1 MPLALEA
8 GGVFQGQRGWGGQIL
23 PNQGFSFCS
32 CCLHAVLFSSVR
44 LFSIKMCAMAWNRL
58 CPSAQRRGSST
69 TQSAWSLP
77 MAKTGGEGKVPVV
90 SLSRA
95 GKRKVRRGQ
104 CRDSGGRRWLLLLRV
119 KLTGKQGRRIELMK
133 GLSGERSG
141 WPWGTGRSQNPV
153 SKAERRCP
161 YPMEAWWL
169 GPLSVLP

>member
-1 MPLALEA
+1 MDTGGQISLQDSVFIFFRYVTKSGLLDHMVAIFVAFLRRLSFALGSGG

-32 CCLHAVLFSSVR
+32 CCLHAVLFSTVR
-44 LFSIKMCAMAWNRL
+44 LFSIKMCAVAWNRL

-77 MAKTGGEGKVPVV
+77 MAKTGGKGKVPVA

-104 CRDSGGRRWLLLLRV
+104 CRDSGGR
-119 KLTGKQGRRIELMK
+119 
-133 GLSGERSG
+133 
-141 WPWGTGRSQNPV
+141 
-153 SKAERRCP
+153 
-161 YPMEAWWL
+161 
-169 GPLSVLP
+169 